1 MTQAVDLK
9 VDTDP
14 FEAAL
19 RELAEHGAAPDIQNW
34 VRVHHQG
41 EGVIVLWP
49 SDELMDALEEV
60 DG

>member
-1 MTQAVDLK
+1 MTTFDLK

-14 FEAAL
+14 FEAVL
-19 RELAEHGAAPDIQNW
+19 RELAEHGSAPDIQNW